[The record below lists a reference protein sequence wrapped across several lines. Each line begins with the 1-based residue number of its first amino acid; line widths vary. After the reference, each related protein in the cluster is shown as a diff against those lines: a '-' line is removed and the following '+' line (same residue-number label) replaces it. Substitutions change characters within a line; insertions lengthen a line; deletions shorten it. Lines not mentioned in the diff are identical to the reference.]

1 MNDNVILIT
10 GATSGIGKA
19 TALGLAETG
28 ANVVL
33 LGRNAQKGARAME
46 EIKARTG
53 SDKLDFLK
61 ADLLSM
67 ADVRRAAQTFKER
80 HRRLDVLVNN
90 AGAVFNRFEK
100 TADGFER
107 TFALNHLAPF
117 LLTNLL
123 LDVMKHDAP
132 ARVVTVSSIAHRN
145 GRIDFADLQAEQSFS
160 GLRSYADTKLMNV
173 LFTYQLAKRLEGT
186 GITANCL
193 HPGVVASDF
202 GDEAGGI
209 VRALAWVVKKTVAIS
224 PEQGAKTSIYL
235 ASSPD
240 VAAIS
245 GKYFVDCH
253 ERRSTKVSYDRRLQE
268 RLWDAS
274 ERLVGDSFS

>member
-28 ANVVL
+28 ASVVL

-53 SDKLDFLK
+53 SGKLDFLK

-80 HRRLDVLVNN
+80 HPRLDVLVNN

-132 ARVVTVSSIAHRN
+132 ARIVTVSSIAHRN
-145 GRIDFADLQAEQSFS
+145 GRIDFADLQGEQSFS

-173 LFTYQLAKRLEGT
+173 LFTYQLAKRLEQT